1 MTTIRTSNNRN
12 HLADCVECWQR
23 WASAEAYAQAGLS
36 PDHPPVDPLEALAAN
51 RFAVEILTAGRSW
64 AVRAAR
70 AAGYTWCEINNVTG
84 LSPESLQQAGPS
96 QTNAL
101 AS

>member
-1 MTTIRTSNNRN
+1 MTTIRTTND
-12 HLADCVECWQR
+12 HVLDWVECWQR

-51 RFAVEILTAGRSW
+51 RLAVEFLTARRPW

-70 AAGYTWCEINNVTG
+70 AAGYTWRQITDVTG
-84 LSPESLQQAGPS
+84 LSPEALQHTRS
-96 QTNAL
+96 SETNAL